1 MEYMYTI
8 YFKESAHAEG
18 GSRMFVSESDGTHQ
32 YSLTSKVFHE
42 IKNGIIQG
50 KYKEG
55 ESLVETKLARELGV
69 SRTPVREAIR
79 LLEFEG
85 LVSYRPNRGAVVE
98 GISTQDIDD
107 IYAIRTMIEG
117 LAARWAVKNIN
128 DQELAQLIE
137 TQDLMEFYASKDDIE
152 HFTKLD
158 TKFHEIIYRASKS
171 RPLWQVLNNFHDMV
185 QRVRKLS
192 ITNSG
197 RIAKTVEEHRRIVD
211 AIKAKDEK
219 SAELAMTNHV
229 MGVVSNLESISILA
243 QNSGVSE
250 LEV

>member
-1 MEYMYTI
+1 
-8 YFKESAHAEG
+8 
-18 GSRMFVSESDGTHQ
+18 MFVSESDGSHQ

-85 LVSYRPNRGAVVE
+85 LVSFKPNRGTVVE
-98 GISTQDIDD
+98 GISAQDIED

-117 LAARWAVKNIN
+117 LAARWAVNNIS
-128 DQELAQLIE
+128 DQELAQLVE

-158 TKFHEIIYRASKS
+158 TRFHEIIYRASKS
-171 RPLWQVLNNFHDMV
+171 RPLSQVLNNFHDMV

-192 ITNSG
+192 ITNGG
-197 RIAKTVEEHRRIVD
+197 RIEKTVEEHRRIVD
-211 AIKAKDEK
+211 AIKAKNEE
-219 SAELAMTNHV
+219 SAEEAMTSHV
-229 MGVVSNLESISILA
+229 MGVVSNLESISILTQTSA
-243 QNSGVSE
+243 AADAEDKNDRV
-250 LEV
+250 